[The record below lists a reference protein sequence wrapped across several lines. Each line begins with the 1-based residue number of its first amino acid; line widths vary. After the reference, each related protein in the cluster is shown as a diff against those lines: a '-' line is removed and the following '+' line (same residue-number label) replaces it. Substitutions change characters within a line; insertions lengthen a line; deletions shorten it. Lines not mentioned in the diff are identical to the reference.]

1 MKLNYKKYLLELKHQ
16 FTISNFSRN
25 STPAILIKVEQYSF
39 CGFGE
44 ASLPPY
50 LKENQESVIE
60 FLNSVQLKNI
70 YNLQELIEL
79 TDEIDSQY
87 QNNYAAKAALNT
99 ALNDLLGKI
108 LNKPVYELYQIKKED
123 ESFIT
128 SFTIGIDTEEIIK
141 TKIAGASEFEILK
154 IKLGTERDKNI
165 INTIREITDKPLYV
179 DANQGWTD
187 KYYALEMILW
197 LKEKNIVVVEQPMPK
212 DKIDDSRWLKE
223 KSILPIIADEAFQT
237 LSDLDKIKDA
247 YHGINIKLMKC
258 GGINPAL
265 KIIDSAKKNNM
276 KIMLGCMT
284 ETSCGISAALQ
295 LAPLANYLDLDG
307 NLLIKNDPFENNAN
321 SAGKIYLKNSPGLGI
336 TEKLKLFQE

>member
-1 MKLNYKKYLLELKHQ
+1 MKLYCKKYSLELKHQ
-16 FTISNFSRN
+16 FTISNSSR
-25 STPAILIKVEQYSF
+25 SCTPVVIIKVEQDSF
-39 CGFGE
+39 YGYGE

-50 LKENQESVIE
+50 LAENQESVLE
-60 FLNSVQLKNI
+60 FLKTIELKNI
-70 YNLQELIEL
+70 YSLTDLNEL
-79 TDEIDSQY
+79 TDEIELKHP
-87 QNNYAAKAALNT
+87 NNYAAKVAFNI

-108 LNKPVYELYQIKKED
+108 LDKPIYKLYHIEKKC

-141 TKIAGASEFEILK
+141 AKIAQANEFEILK
-154 IKLGTERDKNI
+154 IKLGTEKDKNI
-165 INTIREITDKPLYV
+165 INAIREMTDKPLYV

-187 KYYALEMILW
+187 KHYAFEIISW
-197 LKEKNIVVVEQPMPK
+197 LKEKNVVFVEQPMPK
-212 DKIDDSRWLKE
+212 DKIDDSQWLKE

-265 KIIDSAKKNNM
+265 KIIDSAKRKSM

-284 ETSCGISAALQ
+284 ETSCGISAAIQ
-295 LAPLANYLDLDG
+295 LAPLADYLDLDG
-307 NLLIKNDPFENNAN
+307 NLLIKNDPFKSNLNNL
-321 SAGKIYLKNSPGLGI
+321 GKIYLNNSPGLGI
-336 TEKLKLFQE
+336 TEKLKLFQD

>member
-1 MKLNYKKYLLELKHQ
+1 MKLYCKKDSLELKHQ
-16 FTISNFSRN
+16 FTISNISRN
-25 STPAILIKVEQYSF
+25 YTPIVLVKVEQDSF

-50 LKENQESVIE
+50 LAENQESVVE
-60 FLNSVQLKNI
+60 FLNTVKIKNI
-70 YNLQELIEL
+70 CSLIEL
-79 TDEIDSQY
+79 NELVEEIELKHA
-87 QNNYAAKAALNT
+87 NNHVAKAALNI

-108 LNKPVYELYQIKKED
+108 LDKPIYELYKIEKKC

-141 TKIAGASEFEILK
+141 AKIAEANEFKILK

-165 INTIREITDKPLYV
+165 INTIREVTDKPLYV

-187 KYYALEMILW
+187 KHYALEMISW
-197 LKEKNIVVVEQPMPK
+197 LKEKNIVLIEQPMPK
-212 DKIDDSRWLKE
+212 DKIDDSQWLKE

-237 LSDLDKIKDA
+237 LSDLNKIKDA

-265 KIIDSAKKNNM
+265 KIIDSAKRNNM

-284 ETSCGISAALQ
+284 ETSCGISAAIQ
-295 LAPLANYLDLDG
+295 LAPLADYLDLDG
-307 NLLIKNDPFENNAN
+307 NLLIKNDPFESSFNN
-321 SAGKIYLKNSPGLGI
+321 SGKIYLNNFPGLGI
-336 TEKLKLFQE
+336 TEKLNLFRD